1 MKLFKEWNVEAHY
14 GPEIVKVMLEELVT
28 RKNKLE
34 KMEKAKLRWA
44 LFVMLCVAIFL
55 LFGSRVLTSQQLS
68 FNTNILAAIIG
79 HPLILAL
86 MLLLSIGFFQLHFF
100 VKKVK
105 KAEKEFDE
113 LREEFIDR
121 SSELWPNDTDWE
133 SREALY
139 SFVKKEH
146 DINLYHK

>member
-14 GPEIVKVMLEELVT
+14 GPEIVKVMLDELVT

-34 KMEKAKLRWA
+34 KMERAKLRWSLYA
-44 LFVMLCVAIFL
+44 MFCAAVFL
-55 LFGSRVLTSQQLS
+55 LFGSKVLSSQQLS
-68 FNTNILAAIIG
+68 FNTNILDTIIG

-86 MLLLSIGFFQLHFF
+86 MLLLSIGFIQLRFF
-100 VKKVK
+100 VKKAK
-105 KAEKEFDE
+105 KAEKEFEE

-139 SFVKKEH
+139 SYVKKEH